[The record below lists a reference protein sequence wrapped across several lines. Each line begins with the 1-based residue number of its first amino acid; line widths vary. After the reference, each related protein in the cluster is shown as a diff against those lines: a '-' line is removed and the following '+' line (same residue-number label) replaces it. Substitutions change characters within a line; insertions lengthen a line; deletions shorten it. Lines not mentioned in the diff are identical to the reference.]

1 MSLTGEV
8 SLKNDQMSEWPKRGP
23 QLARHYGESVLHCA
37 QFECFGNSH

>member
-8 SLKNDQMSEWPKRGP
+8 SLKNDQMSEWPKQGP
-23 QLARHYGESVLHCA
+23 QLARNYGESVLHCA